1 MNHDTIFTRLDVK
14 ETSLIE
20 PDAQK
25 ILVASLV
32 WEKMATTVSIIIG
45 TLSPTQTQ
53 HIQRLSFVAITIVM
67 SLLLHLVLLSKW
79 K

>member
-14 ETSLIE
+14 ETSSLIE

-45 TLSPTQTQ
+45 TLSLTQTQ
-53 HIQRLSFVAITIVM
+53 HTEGCL
-67 SLLLHLVLLSKW
+67 SLLLLQQ
-79 K
+79 